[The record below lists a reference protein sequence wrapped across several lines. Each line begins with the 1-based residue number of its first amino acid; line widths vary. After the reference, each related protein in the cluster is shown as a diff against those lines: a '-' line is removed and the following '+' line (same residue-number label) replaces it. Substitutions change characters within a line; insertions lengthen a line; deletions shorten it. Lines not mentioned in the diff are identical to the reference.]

1 MTRVH
6 ARAAIER
13 ALADLDLLPAI
24 EAGFVALSEGRA
36 NVPPVGELIVEKGE
50 VHIKYGAIAG
60 DDRYVVKIASGFY
73 GNPAR
78 GLASGNGLMLL
89 FDQETGAP
97 TDVLLDAGLLTDIRT
112 AIAGAVAA
120 KHLAPRDGGPVG
132 ILGTGVQARLQLR
145 HLRGVVPFDH
155 AVVWGRDAAKVA
167 RYRADMAGE
176 GFSVEAAASPAA
188 LAARCRL
195 IVTTTPAVTPL
206 LTAADIRP
214 GTHINAMGS
223 DTPHKQELDAAIL
236 ARAERVVADSR
247 AQAQLRGEIFRA
259 CAAGLLDLGRVAEI
273 GEVIAGRAAGRTQAD
288 EITVFDSTGV
298 AVQDIK
304 IAAAVAAR
312 LAEARGEG

>member
-6 ARAAIER
+6 TRAAIER
-13 ALADLDLLPAI
+13 ALAGLDLVPAT

-60 DDRYVVKIASGFY
+60 DDRYVVKVASGFY

-89 FDQETGAP
+89 FDQETGVP
-97 TDVLLDAGLLTDIRT
+97 TDVLLDEGHLTDMRT
-112 AIAGAVAA
+112 AAAGAVAA

-132 ILGTGVQARLQLR
+132 IVGTGVQARLQLR
-145 HLRGVVPFDH
+145 LLRGVVPCMH
-155 AVVWGRDAAKVA
+155 AVVWGRDPAKVA
-167 RYRADMAGE
+167 RYRADMAAE
-176 GFSVEAAASPAA
+176 GFEVVAARNAA
-188 LAARCRL
+188 ELAAQCRL
-195 IVTTTPAVTPL
+195 IVTTTPATAPL
-206 LTAADIRP
+206 LTGAGIRP
-214 GTHINAMGS
+214 GTHITAIGS

-236 ARAERVVADSR
+236 ARADRIVADSR
-247 AQAQLRGEIFRA
+247 AQALLRGEIHKA
-259 CAAGLLDLGRVAEI
+259 LAAGVLEMARVVEI
-273 GEVIAGRAAGRTQAD
+273 GEVIAGRAPGRTSPDQ
-288 EITVFDSTGV
+288 ITVFDSTGV

-312 LAEARGEG
+312 LAG